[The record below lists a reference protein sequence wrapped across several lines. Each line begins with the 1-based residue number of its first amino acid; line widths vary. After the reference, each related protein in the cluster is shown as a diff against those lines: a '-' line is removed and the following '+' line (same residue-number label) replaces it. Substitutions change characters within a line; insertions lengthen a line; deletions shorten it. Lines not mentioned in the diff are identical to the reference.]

1 MKHTAQ
7 HIAGQFFFCM
17 VSSPHM
23 HEKGK
28 VVIFCAPSGTG
39 KTTIARRMMA
49 LFPELAVSTSA
60 TSREIRG
67 GETDGVEYHFVTAD
81 EFKRRVDADE
91 FVEWEEVYPGRY
103 YGTLK
108 SEVEKLFAEGK
119 VPVFDIDVKGA
130 VNVKKMYGD
139 RALMVFVKAPIE
151 MITARL
157 KARATDS
164 PESIQA
170 RIDRFPFE
178 MSFEEKADVVIEN
191 IDLEK
196 AVADT
201 KEALERF
208 FAQ

>member
-1 MKHTAQ
+1 MHT
-7 HIAGQFFFCM
+7 
-17 VSSPHM
+17 
-23 HEKGK
+23 GK

-39 KTTIARRMMA
+39 KTTITKRMMA
-49 LFPELAVSTSA
+49 LFPELTISISA
-60 TSREIRG
+60 TSRDLRP
-67 GETDGVEYHFVTAD
+67 GETDGIEYHFVSAD
-81 EFKRRVDADE
+81 AFKQMTEEDA

-108 SEVEKLFAEGK
+108 REVERLFSLGK

-130 VNVKKMYGD
+130 VNVKKMFGE
-139 RALMVFVKAPIE
+139 RALMVFVKAPVETIV
-151 MITARL
+151 ARL

-170 RIDRFPFE
+170 RIDRFPLE
-178 MSFEEKADVVIEN
+178 MRYESKADVVIEN

-201 KEALERF
+201 KAAVQQFL
-208 FAQ
+208 AADISHT

>member
-1 MKHTAQ
+1 
-7 HIAGQFFFCM
+7 M

-23 HEKGK
+23 NTEGK

-39 KTTIARRMMA
+39 KTTITRRMMA
-49 LFPELAVSTSA
+49 LFPELTISISA
-60 TSREIRG
+60 TSRDIRG
-67 GETDGVEYHFVTAD
+67 GEKDGVEYHFVTAP
-81 EFKRRVDADE
+81 EFKQMTEDDK

-108 SEVEKLFAEGK
+108 SEVEKLFSLGK

-130 VNVKKMYGD
+130 MNVKKLYGEN
-139 RALMVFVKAPIE
+139 ALMVFVKAPVE

-157 KARATDS
+157 KARATDT

-178 MSFEEKADVVIEN
+178 MSFEDKADVVIEN

-196 AVADT
+196 AVLDT
-201 KEALERF
+201 QRALVSFLR
-208 FAQ
+208 

>member
-1 MKHTAQ
+1 MQT
-7 HIAGQFFFCM
+7 
-17 VSSPHM
+17 
-23 HEKGK
+23 GK

-39 KTTIARRMMA
+39 KTTITRRMMA
-49 LFPELAVSTSA
+49 LFPELTISISA
-60 TSREIRG
+60 TSRDMRG
-67 GETDGVEYHFVTAD
+67 GETNGVEYYFVSAE
-81 EFKRRVDADE
+81 EFKAKVAAGE

-108 SEVEKLFAEGK
+108 SEVEKLFALGK

-139 RALMVFVKAPIE
+139 NALMVFVKAPVETI
-151 MITARL
+151 IARL

-164 PESIQA
+164 AESIQA

-178 MSFEEKADVVIEN
+178 MSFEDKADVVIEN

-196 AVADT
+196 AVADAAD
-201 KEALERF
+201 ALAKF
-208 FAQ
+208 LD

>member
-7 HIAGQFFFCM
+7 HTAGQFFVCM

-23 HEKGK
+23 HKGQ

-39 KTTIARRMMA
+39 KTTITRRMMA
-49 LFPELAVSTSA
+49 LFPELTVSISA

-67 GETDGVEYHFVTAD
+67 GETNGIEYHFVTAE
-81 EFKRRVDADE
+81 EFKKMIDAGE

-108 SEVEKLFAEGK
+108 REVEKLFAEGK

-130 VNVKKMYGD
+130 VNVKRMYGD
-139 RALMVFVKAPIE
+139 NALMVFVKAPVDTIV
-151 MITARL
+151 ARL

-164 PESIQA
+164 PDSIQA

-178 MSFEEKADVVIEN
+178 MSFEDKADVVIEN
-191 IDLEK
+191 IDLDK

-201 KEALERF
+201 KAALERF
-208 FAQ
+208 FAA

>member
-1 MKHTAQ
+1 MQK
-7 HIAGQFFFCM
+7 
-17 VSSPHM
+17 
-23 HEKGK
+23 EGK

-39 KTTIARRMMA
+39 KTTITRRMMA
-49 LFPELAVSTSA
+49 SFPELTLSISA
-60 TSREIRG
+60 TNRVPRE
-67 GETDGVEYHFVTAD
+67 GETNGVEYHFVSTE
-81 EFKRRVDADE
+81 EFKRMIDDGE

-108 SEVEKLFAEGK
+108 REVERLFALGK

-130 VNVKKMYGD
+130 MSIKELYGD
-139 RALMVFVKAPIE
+139 AALMVFVKAPID
-151 MITARL
+151 MIIARL

-178 MSFEEKADVVIEN
+178 MSFEGKADVVIEN

-196 AVADT
+196 AAADT
-201 KEALERF
+201 EAALAHF
-208 FAQ
+208 FSQ

>member
-7 HIAGQFFFCM
+7 HTAGQFFVCM

-23 HEKGK
+23 HTGK

-39 KTTIARRMMA
+39 KTTITRRMMA
-49 LFPELAVSTSA
+49 LFPALTVSISA
-60 TSREIRG
+60 TSRDIRG
-67 GETDGVEYHFVTAD
+67 GETDGVEYHFVTAE
-81 EFKRRVDADE
+81 EFKRRADTGE

-108 SEVEKLFAEGK
+108 SEVEKLFAAGK

-130 VNVKKMYGD
+130 VNVKRMYGD
-139 RALMVFVKAPIE
+139 DALMVFVKAPVE
-151 MITARL
+151 VITARL

-178 MSFEEKADVVIEN
+178 MSFEETADVVIEN
-191 IDLEK
+191 IDLET
-196 AVADT
+196 AVADAAA
-201 KEALERF
+201 ALAKF
-208 FAQ
+208 LQ

>member
-1 MKHTAQ
+1 
-7 HIAGQFFFCM
+7 M

-23 HEKGK
+23 KEGK

-39 KTTIARRMMA
+39 KTTITRRMMA
-49 LFPELAVSTSA
+49 LFPELTISISV
-60 TSREIRG
+60 TSRDIRG
-67 GETDGVEYHFVTAD
+67 GETE
-81 EFKRRVDADE
+81 EFKRMTTADE

-108 SEVEKLFAEGK
+108 RELDRLFALGK

-130 VNVKKMYGD
+130 INVKRLYGD
-139 RALMVFVKAPIE
+139 HALLVFVKAPVE

-178 MSFEEKADVVIEN
+178 MSYEDKADVVIEN

-201 KEALERF
+201 ATAVKKFLENELPTV
-208 FAQ
+208 

>member
-1 MKHTAQ
+1 MK
-7 HIAGQFFFCM
+7 
-17 VSSPHM
+17 
-23 HEKGK
+23 EGK

-39 KTTIARRMMA
+39 KTTITRRMMA
-49 LFPELAVSTSA
+49 LFPELTISISV
-60 TSREIRG
+60 TSRDIRG
-67 GETDGVEYHFVTAD
+67 GETEGVEYHFVSTE
-81 EFKRRVDADE
+81 EFKRMTTADE

-108 SEVEKLFAEGK
+108 RELDRLFALGK

-130 VNVKKMYGD
+130 INVKRLYGD
-139 RALMVFVKAPIE
+139 HALLVFVKAPVE

-178 MSFEEKADVVIEN
+178 MSYEDKADVVIEN

-201 KEALERF
+201 ATAVKKFLENELPTV
-208 FAQ
+208 